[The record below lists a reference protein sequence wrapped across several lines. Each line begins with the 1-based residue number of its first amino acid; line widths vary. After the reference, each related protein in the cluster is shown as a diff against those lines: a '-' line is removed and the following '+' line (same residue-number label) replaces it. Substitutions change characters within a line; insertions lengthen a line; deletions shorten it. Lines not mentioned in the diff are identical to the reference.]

1 MKRIEQNQK
10 SSTIRKYRQAEFMI
24 CNSCF
29 WCASNLSSYY
39 PAKCPSCNIHNIEL
53 IPISETEAYGINM
66 DRGGVSMEFWSV
78 EA

>member
-1 MKRIEQNQK
+1 
-10 SSTIRKYRQAEFMI
+10 
-24 CNSCF
+24 
-29 WCASNLSSYY
+29 LYY
-39 PAKCPSCNIHNIEL
+39 PAKCPSCNIDNIEL